1 MNLDNTLFTTI
12 QLLAEES
19 PRRRMHYDLRT
30 EADPPAGIGH
40 ENWKDMSQRILNV
53 MMPDTDVQ
61 IHKHSHTSEIII
73 ICRGKVRCE
82 CYAEDGT
89 KISEHVLETGGECP
103 GLQIPMG
110 VYHTICCLEPGSVIF
125 EAKDRPYDPVGT
137 EEFWRGRFLNKAFDY
152 GSEGVSFP

>member
-1 MNLDNTLFTTI
+1 MDSMGYYSISMNLDNTLFDAI

-30 EADPPAGIGH
+30 EADAPAGVGH

-53 MMPDTDVQ
+53 MMPDTDVP
-61 IHKHSHTSEIII
+61 IHKHSHTSETII

-89 KISEHVLETGGECP
+89 KISEHVLEAGGWRRMP
-103 GLQIPMG
+103 RTADTDVSL
-110 VYHTICCLEPGSVIF
+110 
-125 EAKDRPYDPVGT
+125 PYDKVPRARQRD
-137 EEFWRGRFLNKAFDY
+137 FRG
-152 GSEGVSFP
+152 EG